1 MMTVALQDAAGT
13 VVGAGAVAPLGWG
26 GGTVQAGFL
35 KGWVNDLTNDCTQ
48 GLDLSRYPCMSKIS
62 PYGVTTLRREEM
74 GAFVRELAEVMAWA
88 ATEYGER
95 QQAVHQPAYEGLV
108 ALALACG
115 QAEGMSLRIV
125 GE

>member
-1 MMTVALQDAAGT
+1 MALQDAAGN
-13 VVGAGAVAPLGWG
+13 VVAGAR

-35 KGWVNDLTNDCTQ
+35 KGLVNDLTNYCTQ

-74 GAFVRELAEVMAWA
+74 GQFVRELVEVMAWA
-88 ATEYGER
+88 ATEYGEK
-95 QQAVHQPAYEGLV
+95 QHEAHKAAYEGLV
-108 ALALACG
+108 AMAQACG